1 MAMATI
7 DVNKLKM
14 GVTYVDDDGQP
25 YRVMS
30 FDFHKM
36 GRGKAN
42 IKVKARNLMT
52 GAIINKSYLSGGRVE
67 SADLTKTE
75 MQYLYSDEERA
86 YFMDPS
92 SYEQIEIKK
101 EVLGDDLEYL
111 VEGKNVWMVS
121 WEERVLGVEL
131 PPSVEMKVVET
142 EPWIKGNS
150 ATNVYK
156 PATLE
161 SGLVI
166 QVPLFI
172 KTGDTVKVN
181 TATTSYVSRVS

>member
-1 MAMATI
+1 MATI

-25 YRVMS
+25 YKVMS

-75 MQYLYSDEERA
+75 MQYLYSDEEKLTLWILLAMSRLR
-86 YFMDPS
+86 S
-92 SYEQIEIKK
+92 KK
-101 EVLGDDLEYL
+101 RCLAMI
-111 VEGKNVWMVS
+111 WS
-121 WEERVLGVEL
+121 IWWRVRMCG
-131 PPSVEMKVVET
+131 
-142 EPWIKGNS
+142 W
-150 ATNVYK
+150 
-156 PATLE
+156 
-161 SGLVI
+161 
-166 QVPLFI
+166 
-172 KTGDTVKVN
+172 
-181 TATTSYVSRVS
+181 